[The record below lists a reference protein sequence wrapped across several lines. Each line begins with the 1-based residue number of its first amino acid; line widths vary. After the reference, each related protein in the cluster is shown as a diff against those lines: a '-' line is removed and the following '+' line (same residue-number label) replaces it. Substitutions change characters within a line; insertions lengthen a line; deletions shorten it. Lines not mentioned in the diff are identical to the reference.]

1 MTGAQASLTQSA
13 ADARQREDTGAL
25 DAWFA
30 DDLPDV
36 EQALAFAE
44 FVVPG
49 MEAQHFTDYDAGSAF
64 VQAFEELY
72 HTGPSRFVGQTDL
85 AGWV

>member
-1 MTGAQASLTQSA
+1 MMGAQASLTQSA
-13 ADARQREDTGAL
+13 ADARQRGDRDAL
-25 DAWFA
+25 DTWFA
-30 DDLPDV
+30 EDLPDV
-36 EQALAFAE
+36 DQALAFAE
-44 FVVPG
+44 FVVLG
-49 MEAQHFTDYDAGSAF
+49 MEAQHFADYDAGSAF